1 MDAQRGVGPLL
12 QEGGNARRVIGM
24 MMRRRHILQLLM
36 CMELT
41 LLAVILNFVA
51 MSYRWQNL
59 HGHVVGLFVLAIAA
73 AETVIALAILV
84 VYQQQK
90 GDIRVESLH
99 DLHEEI

>member
-1 MDAQRGVGPLL
+1 MTCELASLGLFIMGWV
-12 QEGGNARRVIGM
+12 GM

-41 LLAVILNFVA
+41 LLAVILNFVG
-51 MSYRWQNL
+51 MSYRWQNI
-59 HGHVVGLFVLAIAA
+59 HGHVAGLFILAIAA

-90 GDIRVESLH
+90 GDICVENLH
-99 DLHEEI
+99 DLHEEIS